1 MNKNEKAGQQDVTPY
16 GFELLLDLHGC
27 NPAKVNRADIDG
39 YFTELCRRISMEKAE
54 THFWD
59 DVGVSIEERQT
70 SPQTKGTSAVCF
82 ILTSTIVVHTLDIL
96 EAVYVNIFSCKAF
109 DPEIA
114 AKFTEN
120 WFQAGSSNSTFV
132 PRV

>member
-1 MNKNEKAGQQDVTPY
+1 MPTGLTLDSDSAPY
-16 GFELLLDLHGC
+16 GYELVLDLHGC
-27 NPAKVNRADIDG
+27 NSAKFNRTDIDG
-39 YFTELCRRISMEKAE
+39 YFTELCRCISMEKCE
-54 THFWD
+54 VQFWD
-59 DVGVSIEERQT
+59 DVGLPVEEQQT

-109 DPEIA
+109 DPAVA
-114 AKFTEN
+114 AEFTEN
-120 WFQAGSSNSTFV
+120 WFQAGSCKSTFI